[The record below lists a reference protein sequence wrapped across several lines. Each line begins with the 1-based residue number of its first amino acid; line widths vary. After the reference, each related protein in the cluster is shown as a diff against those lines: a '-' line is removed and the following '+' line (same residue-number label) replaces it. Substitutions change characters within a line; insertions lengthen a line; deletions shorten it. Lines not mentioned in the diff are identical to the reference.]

1 MAFKPYGNETYL
13 SEKEVIHIELEC
25 YKDERKMQDR
35 NKEKK
40 QTGHLSQI
48 GLGVLC
54 FLWRVGEE
62 HGQ

>member
-1 MAFKPYGNETYL
+1 
-13 SEKEVIHIELEC
+13 
-25 YKDERKMQDR
+25 MQDR
-35 NKEKK
+35 NKKK
-40 QTGHLSQI
+40 KHTGHLSRI